1 MPRVSP
7 YLQVVDSLRARIEAG
22 EWAVGDK
29 LPSRAR
35 FADEYAVGQSVT
47 QRAMEQLIIEGFLE
61 GRAGSGTYVRT
72 PRRRM
77 RMLRT
82 RRRVPGAGNT
92 FRSEA
97 AAHGI
102 AASWDSRT
110 VPQTPAPERIA
121 ARLAIEPGAPCVM
134 TRYEFMA
141 DGSPAELSES
151 WEPLEIT
158 SGTPIML
165 PEEGEMRGAGVV
177 ARMRSI
183 GITVASVVEVPRPS
197 RADQNQANLLGISLG
212 SLITQVERTYIDVDG
227 RPVETADLVIPD
239 SRYEIAYA
247 FPVD

>member
-82 RRRVPGAGNT
+82 RRRVPGAGHT

-110 VPQTPAPERIA
+110 VPEAPAPARIA
-121 ARLAIEPGAPCVM
+121 ARLAIETGAPCVV

-151 WEPLEIT
+151 WEPLAIT
-158 SGTPIML
+158 SGTPVVL
-165 PEEGEMRGAGVV
+165 PEAGELRGAGVV

-183 GITVASVVEVPRPS
+183 GITVASVVEIPRPS
-197 RADQNQANLLGISLG
+197 RANQDQANLLGISLG
-212 SLITQVERTYIDVDG
+212 SMITEIERTYLDTDG

>member
-1 MPRVSP
+1 MPRKSP
-7 YLQVVDSLRARIEAG
+7 YLQVVESLRARIEAG
-22 EWAVGDK
+22 EWKIGDR

-35 FADEYAVGQSVT
+35 FAEEYEVGQGVT

-82 RRRVPGAGNT
+82 RRRVPGSGNT

-110 VPQTPAPERIA
+110 HPQLPAPERIA

-151 WEPLEIT
+151 WEPLAIT
-158 SGTPIML
+158 SGTPIVL
-165 PEEGEMRGAGVV
+165 PEAGEMRGAGVV

-183 GITVASVVEVPRPS
+183 GITVTSVVEVPRPS
-197 RADQNQANLLGISLG
+197 RATQDQANLLGISLG
-212 SLITQVERTYIDVDG
+212 AMITRIERTYLDSGG

-247 FPVD
+247 FPVE

>member
-22 EWAVGDK
+22 EWAIGDK

-110 VPQTPAPERIA
+110 VPQAPAPERIA

-151 WEPLEIT
+151 WEPLAIT
-158 SGTPIML
+158 AGTPVVL

-212 SLITQVERTYIDVDG
+212 SLITQIERTYIDVDG

>member
-110 VPQTPAPERIA
+110 VPQAPAPERIA
-121 ARLAIEPGAPCVM
+121 ARLAIAPGAPCVM

-158 SGTPIML
+158 SGTPIVL

-212 SLITQVERTYIDVDG
+212 SLITQVERTYIDIDG

>member
-1 MPRVSP
+1 MPRKSP
-7 YLQVVDSLRARIEAG
+7 YLQVVESLRNRIEAG
-22 EWAVGDK
+22 EWQIGDR

-35 FADEYAVGQSVT
+35 FADEYSVGQSVT

-82 RRRVPGAGNT
+82 RRRVPGSGNT

-102 AASWDSRT
+102 SASWDSKT
-110 VPQTPAPERIA
+110 LPQVPAPERIA
-121 ARLAIEPGAPCVM
+121 ARLAIEPGSPCVL

-151 WEPLEIT
+151 WEPLAIT
-158 SGTPIML
+158 SGTPIVL
-165 PEEGEMRGAGVV
+165 PEVGELRGAGVV

-183 GITVASVVEVPRPS
+183 GITVTSVVEVPRPS
-197 RADQNQANLLGISLG
+197 RANQDQANLLGISLG
-212 SLITQVERTYIDVDG
+212 SMITAIERTYIDSEG

-247 FPVD
+247 FPVE

>member
-1 MPRVSP
+1 MPRKSP
-7 YLQVVDSLRARIEAG
+7 YLQVVESLRARIEAG
-22 EWAVGDK
+22 EWAIGDK

-35 FADEYAVGQSVT
+35 FAEEYAVGQSVT

-61 GRAGSGTYVRT
+61 GRAGSGTYVRI

-110 VPQTPAPERIA
+110 FPQLPAPEQIA
-121 ARLAIEPGAPCVM
+121 ARLGIAPGDPCVM

-151 WEPLEIT
+151 WEPLAIT
-158 SGTPIML
+158 SGTPVVM
-165 PEEGEMRGAGVV
+165 PEEGDLRGAGVV

-212 SLITQVERTYIDVDG
+212 ALITEVERTYIDSDG

-247 FPVD
+247 FPVE

>member
-158 SGTPIML
+158 SGTPIVL

>member
-1 MPRVSP
+1 MPRESP
-7 YLQVVDSLRARIEAG
+7 YLQVVDSLRSRIEAG
-22 EWAVGDK
+22 EWEVGDR

-35 FADEYAVGQSVT
+35 FAREYVVGQNVT

-82 RRRVPGAGNT
+82 RRRVPGAGNA
-92 FRSEA
+92 FRGEA

-110 VPQTPAPERIA
+110 VPRLPAPERIA
-121 ARLAIEPGAPCVM
+121 ARLAIAPGDPCVM

-151 WEPLEIT
+151 WEPLAIT
-158 SGTPIML
+158 SGTPVVL
-165 PEEGEMRGAGVV
+165 PEVGELRGAGVV

-183 GITVASVVEVPRPS
+183 GITVAYVVEVPRPS
-197 RADQNQANLLGISLG
+197 RANQDRANLLGISLG
-212 SLITQVERTYIDVDG
+212 ALITEIERTYFDSEG

-247 FPVD
+247 FPVE